1 MIHLEPNSATEQTI
15 YLTLQEMKKDF
26 DPFANYLV
34 LFQSMGSREDYYFI
48 GNVETDN
55 PRYTA
60 LSINTNNDNPLNG
73 DILLEESGQY
83 FYKVWGQ
90 NSTSNLDPTNV
101 AVVALIEEGT
111 LEVTGAIG
119 YDIPTINVPDN
130 VIYYQ

>member
-60 LSINTNNDNPLNG
+60 LSINTNNDDPLNG

>member
-1 MIHLEPNSATEQTI
+1 
-15 YLTLQEMKKDF
+15 MKKDF

-60 LSINTNNDNPLNG
+60 LSINTNNDDPLNG

>member
-1 MIHLEPNSATEQTI
+1 MIHLNPNSATEQTI

-60 LSINTNNDNPLNG
+60 LSINTNNDDPLNG

>member
-1 MIHLEPNSATEQTI
+1 MIHLEPNSATEQNI

-60 LSINTNNDNPLNG
+60 LSINTNNDDPLNG